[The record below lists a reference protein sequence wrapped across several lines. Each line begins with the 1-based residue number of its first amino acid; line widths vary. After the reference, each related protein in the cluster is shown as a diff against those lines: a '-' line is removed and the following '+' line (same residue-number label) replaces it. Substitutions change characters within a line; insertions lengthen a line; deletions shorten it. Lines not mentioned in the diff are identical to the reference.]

1 MISDLQQHQR
11 ILDVFPFLHR
21 APATFRTQV
30 FGSATL
36 MRLPAGHLIC
46 HDGSQCSLL
55 PLVVA
60 GTGRVYKL
68 GENGREIT
76 LYRVEPGES
85 CVVTASCILS
95 GHPFPA
101 YAECESEVE
110 AVVIRSS
117 EVRRWMAESEPW
129 REFIFALVAS
139 RLQEVFGVLDAVL
152 FQRLDQ
158 RLITVLLRS
167 QSQAAT
173 QGAGIRI
180 THQALAVE
188 LGSSREV
195 VSRVLK
201 ILEGQS
207 LLRVRRGHIDLL
219 DLVELERRA
228 KEGCSGSGT

>member
-1 MISDLQQHQR
+1 MISDPQQHRR
-11 ILDVFPFLHR
+11 ILESFPFLR
-21 APATFRTQV
+21 AAPDGFRAELFDHLSLV
-30 FGSATL
+30 
-36 MRLPAGHLIC
+36 RLPAGQVIC
-46 HDGSQCSLL
+46 HDGSHCSLL
-55 PLVVA
+55 PLILT

-95 GHPFPA
+95 GQPFPA
-101 YAECESEVE
+101 FAECESEVE
-110 AVVIRSS
+110 AVVAKPA

-129 REFIFALVAS
+129 RGYLFGLIAD
-139 RLQEVFGVLDAVL
+139 RLQEVFAVLDAVL

-158 RLITVLLRS
+158 RLIAFLLRR
-167 QSQAAT
+167 QAAAPG
-173 QGAGIRI
+173 QGIPM

-201 ILEGQS
+201 VLEGQG
-207 LLRVRRGHIDLL
+207 LLRTTRGLIELL
-219 DLVELERRA
+219 DLPGLEQRMR
-228 KEGCSGSGT
+228 EG